1 MQGSRNDET
10 LPHMYMVL
18 EQDNAMTGLVP
29 VIISRHGT
37 LLPPVEV

>member
-10 LPHMYMVL
+10 LPHMVL